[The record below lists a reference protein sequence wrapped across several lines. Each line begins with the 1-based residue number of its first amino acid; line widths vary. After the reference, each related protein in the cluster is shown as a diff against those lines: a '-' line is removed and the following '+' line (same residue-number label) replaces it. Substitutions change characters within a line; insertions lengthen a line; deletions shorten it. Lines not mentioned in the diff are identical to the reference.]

1 MTRISAHAVVL
12 GVIGALAAA
21 VFLELAAANV
31 TEWGKASA
39 RDEDYNLLVEG
50 FQRGQLSL
58 AKEVPAG
65 LGRLADPYDPAA
77 NAVYRA
83 IPYGLDDLSY
93 YGGKLYLYFGAVPAL
108 LLFWP
113 WAALIGDYLFQR
125 TAVAVFCSAGFL
137 ASLGLLHGLWRRYFP
152 QVGSVVMAALALAL
166 ALATSAPILLQ
177 KADVWEV
184 PIACGYALT
193 MLALGAVWQAWH
205 DESRRGRWLLA
216 ASLAMGLAVGSRPS
230 LLFGAA
236 ILLVPI
242 GGPFAERP
250 VRAGRLLLCAAGPL
264 VLCAL
269 AFLLYNRLRFGGLF
283 DFGERYQLG
292 LYRQDN
298 ARHFSPSYLGFNFW
312 VYFLQPLP
320 WTGHF
325 PFIGEMM
332 KLPPPE
338 GHAAI
343 EDPFGVLT
351 DLPFLAWALAVPLAW
366 RRRLPEARA
375 ALRRFALAVALLFG
389 SSALMLCLFYGN
401 CSRYE
406 MDFLPAL
413 ALLAVLGVL
422 GLEHALSGRPA
433 ALRAARAAWGLSL
446 AFSAAFIVAL
456 SFGHY
461 ADQRYRLGNA
471 LMTAGRVPEAI
482 TQYEKAL
489 RGQPV
494 FAADI
499 GNLGAALLRAGRIP
513 EAIARDEEALRL
525 APDSALTHYNLAG
538 ALLKAGRRPEAAAEY
553 QRAYELK
560 PELGH
565 GGGPALRP

>member
-1 MTRISAHAVVL
+1 MTRISAPAVL
-12 GVIGALAAA
+12 LAAIGALVAA
-21 VFLELAAANV
+21 LYLAMASANV

-58 AKEVPAG
+58 AKDVPAG
-65 LGRLADPYDPAA
+65 LRQLPDPYDPAA

-83 IPYGLDDLSY
+83 IPHGLDDLSY

-113 WAALIGDYLFQR
+113 WSALTGDYLFQR
-125 TAVAVFCSAGFL
+125 TAVALFCSAGFL
-137 ASLGLLHGLWRRYFP
+137 ASLGLLSGLRRRYFP
-152 QVGSVVMAALALAL
+152 EVGLAVTGALAAALALAS
-166 ALATSAPILLQ
+166 SAPILLQ

-193 MLALGAVWQAWH
+193 MLALGAVWRAWH
-205 DESRRGRWLLA
+205 DEARREGWLLA

-236 ILLVPI
+236 ILLVPVVAPSP
-242 GGPFAERP
+242 GRP
-250 VRAGRLLLCAAGPL
+250 TVRGRLLLCAGGPL
-264 VLCAL
+264 VACGLG
-269 AFLLYNRLRFGGLF
+269 FLLYNHLRFSGWL
-283 DFGERYQLG
+283 DFGEGYQLG

-312 VYFLQPLP
+312 VYFLQPAA

-325 PFIGEMM
+325 PFVGELAN
-332 KLPPPE
+332 LPAPE

-351 DLPFLAWALAVPLAW
+351 NIPILLWALAAPLAW
-366 RRRLPEARA
+366 RGREGAPGA
-375 ALRRFALAVALLFG
+375 ALRRFALAAALLFG
-389 SSALMLCLFYGN
+389 SSALLLCLFYGN

-422 GLEHALSGRPA
+422 GAEHAFSNQPRRLWV
-433 ALRAARAAWGLSL
+433 ARIAWGLCLLVSAGFIAGLSL
-446 AFSAAFIVAL
+446 R
-456 SFGHY
+456 HY
-461 ADQRYRLGNA
+461 SDQRYRLGNV
-471 LMTAGRVPEAI
+471 LMTAGRTPEAI
-482 TQYEKAL
+482 AQYERAL
-489 RGQPV
+489 WARPD
-494 FAADI
+494 FADDL
-499 GNLGAALLRAGRIP
+499 GNLGAALLRSGRVA

-525 APDSALTHYNLAG
+525 APNSALTHYNLAG
-538 ALLKAGRRPEAAAEY
+538 ALRVAGRTREAAAEY
-553 QRAYELK
+553 EQAYR
-560 PELGH
+560 
-565 GGGPALRP
+565 LRPDLRP